1 MRQKAYYKDLAEKY
15 FDAATTLAEERELR
29 EFLAVTTD
37 SDFDDVKTVMG
48 FMLVA
53 AEAYGYKTTA
63 TAGRRKTWF
72 VAVAAVIAALIVI
85 VPFLSRSTD
94 DCIIIAASH
103 TTTSHEEV
111 IGEMDRQMAMLL
123 NATDDN
129 SIENDMAIIF
139 N

>member
-1 MRQKAYYKDLAEKY
+1 M
-15 FDAATTLAEERELR
+15 
-29 EFLAVTTD
+29 
-37 SDFDDVKTVMG
+37 
-48 FMLVA
+48 
-53 AEAYGYKTTA
+53 
-63 TAGRRKTWF
+63 
-72 VAVAAVIAALIVI
+72 
-85 VPFLSRSTD
+85 
-94 DCIIIAASH
+94 IAASH